1 MTPTI
6 TVNRRPLKTRLK
18 AQWRLYVLLAPA
30 IILTLVFSYAPLA
43 GWYMAFTDYKLGG
56 SMFAGKWTG
65 LKQFANFFSG
75 SMDAMYTVRNT
86 LAINLMNLFISLG
99 VAMVF
104 TLLMNEVRSRRT
116 KKLVQTASF
125 FPYFVSWVITYMI
138 FSAFLASKT
147 GIVNRMIV
155 SLGMRKKGINF
166 LGDPDYSWG
175 LILFVNIWKNLG
187 YDSVIFLAAL
197 AGIPTEQYEA
207 ADIDGATRLQKIWYI
222 TLPGLMTT
230 LVMLLIMNSGWIFSS
245 NFEQFYLF
253 TNSTNWETMEVLDV
267 YIYNYGLKKLNFSY
281 ATAVGIIKT
290 FASIVMFSIV
300 NFTAKRLN
308 GRSLL

>member
-1 MTPTI
+1 MTPLI
-6 TVNRRPLKTRLK
+6 SVNKRSLKARLK

-43 GWYMAFTDYKLGG
+43 GWYMAFSDYKLGS
-56 SMFAGKWTG
+56 SMFSGKWTG
-65 LKQFANFFSG
+65 LKQFSNFFDG

-86 LAINLMNLFISLG
+86 LAINLMNLFISLL

-104 TLLMNEVRSRRT
+104 TLLINEVRSRRV

-138 FSAFLASKT
+138 ISAFLASKT
-147 GIVNRMIV
+147 GIVNRLIV
-155 SLGMRKKGINF
+155 SLGLRKKGVNF
-166 LGDPDYSWG
+166 LGNPAYSWG

-222 TLPGLMTT
+222 TLPGLVTT

-245 NFEQFYLF
+245 NFEQFFLF

-290 FASIVMFSIV
+290 FASILMFSIV

>member
-166 LGDPDYSWG
+166 LGDPD
-175 LILFVNIWKNLG
+175 
-187 YDSVIFLAAL
+187 
-197 AGIPTEQYEA
+197 
-207 ADIDGATRLQKIWYI
+207 
-222 TLPGLMTT
+222 
-230 LVMLLIMNSGWIFSS
+230 
-245 NFEQFYLF
+245 
-253 TNSTNWETMEVLDV
+253 
-267 YIYNYGLKKLNFSY
+267 
-281 ATAVGIIKT
+281 
-290 FASIVMFSIV
+290 
-300 NFTAKRLN
+300 
-308 GRSLL
+308 